1 MWLTHAEPVVYL
13 ILGHTDMRRSVNGL
27 SAVVSMAHDLDP
39 FSGHLFVFCNRR
51 KTILKVLYYHRN
63 GFCIWYKRLEKARF
77 HWPDSEDALK
87 RIEAREFMFLLEG
100 VALGQ
105 VDLYPAERYSVST

>member
-1 MWLTHAEPVVYL
+1 MWLSHGQPSVYL
-13 ILGHTDMRRSVNGL
+13 ILGYTDMRRSVNGL
-27 SAVVSMAHDLDP
+27 SAVVSMVYDLDP

-51 KTILKVLYYHRN
+51 KTILKVLYYDRN

-77 HWPDSEDALK
+77 HWPDSEASL
-87 RIEAREFMFLLEG
+87 RQIEAREFMFLLEG

-105 VDLYPAERYSVST
+105 VEFYPAERYSISI